1 MSDLPNN
8 IAVLTHLKD
17 KVHKWKNIAILGGVF
32 SFLLLLKMVA
42 GAGDI
47 GASAIDGD
55 YIANIKIDGMIL
67 EDDYRS
73 EVLEKVADEDAIKAV
88 VVDIDS
94 PGGGIVGSEILFSE
108 LKTIAAK
115 KPLVV
120 VMGSVAASGGYMAAI
135 ASDYIIA
142 HNGTLT
148 GSIGV
153 LMQSA
158 EFTDLASKVGVKLHT
173 YKSAPLKA
181 SPSPFEKSNPLV
193 DRVIDESIKDSA
205 EFFFDLVRERRGKKL
220 NVQEFG
226 GKLFDGRVFT
236 GRQALQAGLIDEIG
250 GKEQALAYLSKVH
263 QVDTKSLKMREVPTV
278 KTEDNFLQKIFGFLP
293 FSNSAKALDSKNG
306 IMAVLSL

>member
-47 GASAIDGD
+47 GASAIEGD

-115 KPLVV
+115 KP
-120 VMGSVAASGGYMAAI
+120 
-135 ASDYIIA
+135 
-142 HNGTLT
+142 
-148 GSIGV
+148 
-153 LMQSA
+153 
-158 EFTDLASKVGVKLHT
+158 
-173 YKSAPLKA
+173 AP
-181 SPSPFEKSNPLV
+181 P
-193 DRVIDESIKDSA
+193 
-205 EFFFDLVRERRGKKL
+205 
-220 NVQEFG
+220 
-226 GKLFDGRVFT
+226 
-236 GRQALQAGLIDEIG
+236 
-250 GKEQALAYLSKVH
+250 
-263 QVDTKSLKMREVPTV
+263 
-278 KTEDNFLQKIFGFLP
+278 
-293 FSNSAKALDSKNG
+293 
-306 IMAVLSL
+306 